1 MEGGILDIPDVE
13 NMIRQGVT
21 LLISGNCGGSPW
33 PIGEHL
39 DAVAGKPIRQNYGLL
54 VGYGTIRGQ
63 AGVGSEEAAPEGVGK
78 MQEMA
83 AQAMDEGAFGM
94 STGYFPA
101 FVTTEEITEVARPIA
116 AAGGVYASHIRT
128 EAEGVLDAVAEAIA
142 IGEGSGCPVQ
152 ISHIKTY
159 GTRAWDKV
167 DAILGLI
174 DSARAR
180 GLNVH
185 GDRYPYIACFTGVAA
200 LVPTET
206 RTEASRR
213 GGMAHLRD
221 QDFVDEVRAGVE
233 DKLAI
238 LNGPENV
245 ICAPLDP
252 MPEIDGKS
260 LAQVAEDR
268 GESPVEVAIELSIE
282 GGVSCIYFA
291 MNEDNLKKFVSH
303 PQVFAASDGHLRV
316 LGKGVSHPRNYG
328 TFPRWVG
335 HYGREEGLLTVQE
348 AVRKCSFMPADKFG
362 LQDRGQLAP
371 RKYADIVIFSWEE
384 IVDRATFEEPH
395 QYPEGIPHVVV
406 NGQVAIRDGEV
417 APQSYGRVLRLR

>member
-1 MEGGILDIPDVE
+1 M
-13 NMIRQGVT
+13 
-21 LLISGNCGGSPW
+21 
-33 PIGEHL
+33 
-39 DAVAGKPIRQNYGLL
+39 
-54 VGYGTIRGQ
+54 
-63 AGVGSEEAAPEGVGK
+63 
-78 MQEMA
+78 
-83 AQAMDEGAFGM
+83 
-94 STGYFPA
+94 
-101 FVTTEEITEVARPIA
+101 
-116 AAGGVYASHIRT
+116 
-128 EAEGVLDAVAEAIA
+128 
-142 IGEGSGCPVQ
+142 
-152 ISHIKTY
+152 
-159 GTRAWDKV
+159 
-167 DAILGLI
+167 
-174 DSARAR
+174 
-180 GLNVH
+180 
-185 GDRYPYIACFTGVAA
+185 
-200 LVPTET
+200 
-206 RTEASRR
+206 
-213 GGMAHLRD
+213 
-221 QDFVDEVRAGVE
+221 DEVRAGVE
-233 DKLAI
+233 DKLTI

-362 LQDRGQLAP
+362 LHDRGQLAP
-371 RKYADIVIFSWEE
+371 RKYADIVIFSWEG